1 MRKKK
6 VLLSVTGIV
15 QDAGM
20 EESSDEMRLVT
31 TGELSGEPE
40 QGSWKLR
47 YTETQPDT
55 AETDRVTF
63 TMKDGV
69 VTMLREGEFNTSM
82 IFSQG
87 NRYEGSYNTP
97 YGALEM
103 GVFPTQVKYSVDDA
117 RGAVVLKYQLDI
129 QGQYASMREMRIR
142 FAPSH
147 RA

>member
-1 MRKKK
+1 MRGKK

-15 QDAGM
+15 QEAGAEDAA
-20 EESSDEMRLVT
+20 DEMRLIT
-31 TGELSGEPE
+31 TGELTGDREK
-40 QGSWKLR
+40 GCWRLR
-47 YTETQPDT
+47 YHETHPDT
-55 AETDRVTF
+55 TESDRVTF
-63 TMKDGV
+63 TMNGGV

-87 NRYEGSYNTP
+87 SRYEGSYNTP

-103 GVFPTQVKYSVDDA
+103 GVFPTQVRYNIDDA
-117 RGAVVLKYQLDI
+117 RGEVVLKYQLDI

-142 FAPSH
+142 FAPSR